1 MFGGD
6 QLYQPWNVIGHLIP
20 GLFLVWLTPKKVE
33 LFVAGALIS
42 SVVMD
47 SPLWGTVRIDVHVLP
62 LWHIDNSQDSESF
75 SNTCDIHEWI
85 QFYYNPVGT
94 YGVWDINSSIPSAA
108 LIFWSLVLR
117 SLGAGLLIWWQARQE
132 EQGKEF
138 SLPKLVLRIGKRYW
152 SATRFL
158 LVLSRSGI
166 YNWYGGILTLQNL
179 CERWFQTVVNLKLQN
194 IRNKNSS
201 LFCFNLNKI
210 FSSSWHI
217 T

>member
-1 MFGGD
+1 MNLSNKTLKPTWTSRRIIIVISIAILYGLWFNILDSAGYCLNQQELQSNSCDVRCVILPVGQMFGGD

-47 SPLWGTVRIDVHVLP
+47 SPLWGTVRIEVHALP

-117 SLGAGLLIWWQARQE
+117 SLGAGLLIWWQSRQE
-132 EQGKEF
+132 EEGKEF
-138 SLPKLVLRIGKRYW
+138 SLPKLVLRIGKRY
-152 SATRFL
+152 
-158 LVLSRSGI
+158 
-166 YNWYGGILTLQNL
+166 
-179 CERWFQTVVNLKLQN
+179 
-194 IRNKNSS
+194 
-201 LFCFNLNKI
+201 
-210 FSSSWHI
+210 
-217 T
+217 